1 MCVLSVATDEDEDIP
16 ADAVVMVRELDE
28 VLMKDVGNKIAQSGK

>member
-1 MCVLSVATDEDEDIP
+1 MR
-16 ADAVVMVRELDE
+16 ADVVVMVRELDE

>member
-1 MCVLSVATDEDEDIP
+1 ME
-16 ADAVVMVRELDE
+16 ADVVVVVKELDE